1 MLSCLYIIELTL
13 NNLWPL
19 WPGWYSTCWCYE
31 LTLSISF
38 LEAEILG
45 FLWKFKLKKYLL
57 IIPVKCLHVLNVFV
71 GFRSNK
77 SLFTSGL

>member
-1 MLSCLYIIELTL
+1 MLSCLHVVE
-13 NNLWPL
+13 L
-19 WPGWYSTCWCYE
+19 WPGWYSTCLCCD

-45 FLWKFKLKKYLL
+45 FLWKCKLKKYLL
-57 IIPVKCLHVLNVFV
+57 IISVKCLHVLNVFV
-71 GFRSNK
+71 GFGSYK